1 MKMLKSKTRGFT
13 LVEIMIV
20 VAIIGLLAAVAIP
33 NLMEARKTAQITG
46 CKVNLRAFRGAIAQ
60 FSFQGRKSEDHDVT
74 MDDLVKY
81 LSGKRIPKCP
91 SGGVYE
97 VTIVGEDATCSI
109 EAHTLYEEEEPED
122 VDTDINGRP
131 DGR

>member
-1 MKMLKSKTRGFT
+1 MKIEKSKTRGFT

-46 CKVNLRAFRGAIAQ
+46 CKANLNSFRGAIAQ
-60 FSFQGRKSEDHDVT
+60 FSFTGKSEDHEVT

-109 EAHTLYEEEEPED
+109 EAHTLYEEEDEGEEE
-122 VDTDINGRP
+122 R
-131 DGR
+131 R

>member
-1 MKMLKSKTRGFT
+1 MS
-13 LVEIMIV
+13 
-20 VAIIGLLAAVAIP
+20 
-33 NLMEARKTAQITG
+33 
-46 CKVNLRAFRGAIAQ
+46 
-60 FSFQGRKSEDHDVT
+60 

>member
-1 MKMLKSKTRGFT
+1 MKMIKSKTRGFT

-46 CKVNLRAFRGAIAQ
+46 CKSNLRNIQGAISR
-60 FSFQGRKSEDHDVT
+60 FSLTGKSDDDEVT

-81 LSGKRIPKCP
+81 LSGERIPKCP

-97 VTIVGEDATCSI
+97 VTTVGEDPTCSV
-109 EAHTLYEEEEPED
+109 ERHTLYEEEEVDAYREPE
-122 VDTDINGRP
+122 R
-131 DGR
+131 